1 MGNTR
6 KKLNSCRI
14 GSSQSSLIFEECLGE
29 TSSHSLGLGL
39 SLPKN
44 TNDKHRC
51 PLLKPRMPEIQKKC
65 TTSNKNHP
73 SSKPASSLLPWKGLD
88 FRGRAAGKDLQTHV
102 HACLLKGIHQQL
114 KIEPEI
120 FQAGKTW
127 APISLIS
134 KPWST
139 DMFVLGV
146 NSHLKEPLAHLRC
159 WFKIQKVWEEK
170 LSFQHRV
177 HWELESIRARRVM
190 MTLLLMLDGYV
201 KGKEENQGTGSI
213 DVRSQY

>member
-1 MGNTR
+1 MPGWNKFPFPRSGTVAQEHQQQNT
-6 KKLNSCRI
+6 
-14 GSSQSSLIFEECLGE
+14 
-29 TSSHSLGLGL
+29 
-39 SLPKN
+39 
-44 TNDKHRC
+44 C

-73 SSKPASSLLPWKGLD
+73 SSKPASKPTTMKRLD
-88 FRGRAAGKDLQTHV
+88 FRGRAAGMTYKTHV

-177 HWELESIRARRVM
+177 HWELESIRREELWWLCSWCLMDMSRARRKIRGQRA
-190 MTLLLMLDGYV
+190 LMWEVNTNL
-201 KGKEENQGTGSI
+201 NTGECH
-213 DVRSQY
+213 RWH